1 MRFPLLVFVLTLL
14 VGGGSCKMNEH
25 SVSGGHTYGSTSDAL
40 FFSLERT
47 PCFGKCPAYTVT
59 IDKLGKAT
67 WVGRSN
73 AERMGTWSA
82 PVDPATM
89 EKLLLHAKNVGFF
102 AFEDKYDGQV
112 TDLPSTI
119 IRVNADG
126 HDKKVFGR
134 YKTPPAF
141 RPFAAFADS
150 LLAPLQWSKLAL
162 DQ

>member
-1 MRFPLLVFVLTLL
+1 MRFSLLLPLVILII
-14 VGGGSCKMNEH
+14 GGGSCKMNEH
-25 SVSGGHTYGSTSDAL
+25 FARSGHQFGSASDSL

-47 PCFGKCPAYTVT
+47 PCFGKCAAYLVT
-59 IDKLGKAT
+59 IDKNGHVK

-73 AERMGTWSA
+73 TDHIGPWSA
-82 PVDPATM
+82 ELDFVTM
-89 EKLLLHAKNVGFF
+89 EKLLIRAKEIGFF
-102 AFEDKYDGQV
+102 GFENKYDGQV

-126 HDKKVFGR
+126 QDKKVFGR

-141 RPFAAFADS
+141 KPFAAFADS
-150 LLAPLQWSKLAL
+150 LIAPLKWSKSPT